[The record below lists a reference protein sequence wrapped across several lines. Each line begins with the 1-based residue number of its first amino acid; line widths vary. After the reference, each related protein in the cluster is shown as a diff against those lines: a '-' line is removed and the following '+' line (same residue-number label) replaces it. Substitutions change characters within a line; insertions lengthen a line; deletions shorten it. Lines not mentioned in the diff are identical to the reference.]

1 MVVLGLD
8 CEQPGALNIRHR
20 VGIREHPDSSIAT
33 DATTVQSLSSGL
45 PLGAQL
51 ALEHRT
57 YDDKGQP
64 LHPWR
69 ANYLFLLTECFQKE

>member
-1 MVVLGLD
+1 M
-8 CEQPGALNIRHR
+8 
-20 VGIREHPDSSIAT
+20 
-33 DATTVQSLSSGL
+33 DATTVKSLSNGV
-45 PLGAQL
+45 PLGAQV

-57 YDDKGQP
+57 YDEKGEP